1 MCLTSMYIFLPR
13 LLAELHSDSWYLRF
27 CFKTILKLMRRM
39 LVALLDTMKES
50 PATVAAVDRF
60 MRDEV
65 GCSCI
70 YNLHPSAFIS
80 IYYLYQ
86 ALSVLDAMCRPRP
99 GRRDTLVHGDC
110 RAANI
115 VTGHR

>member
-1 MCLTSMYIFLPR
+1 MCLTSMDIFLPR

-65 GCSCI
+65 RCSCI
-70 YNLHPSAFIS
+70 YNLQCRFYTHLHLYLPI
-80 IYYLYQ
+80 IYT
-86 ALSVLDAMCRPRP
+86 RPCP
-99 GRRDTLVHGDC
+99 CWTPCAGRG
-110 RAANI
+110 RAGGTPWC
-115 VTGHR
+115 TGTAAPPTS